1 MNTVQASD
9 VFLRRMVSGH
19 VRLRPAVRMG
29 GHQGRFGMRK
39 SLLAVLLSLS
49 LVFFPARNSNAFL
62 PILGVAL
69 GYTATGAT
77 LTAGVETA
85 VMGALALI
93 GITAAFF
100 TMTAAD
106 GSKVA
111 VPMVP
116 GAGGAA
122 PAPIAPATSAQA
134 QHLDP
139 SVTYT
144 VTDNGASLPHACGGS
159 GLSFAAACAA
169 TACVGGWTQVSN
181 NGGAYSAGVNSI
193 VDYTCTY
200 WAGGYT
206 NQQMYGATSLSCSAG
221 YVVSGSS
228 CVLSDARLVTQD
240 NRQDVSRNGNV
251 MSVTLGDL
259 HGALSANV
267 MTTTTSNDTVSVSGT
282 GTNGQPMQTNF
293 VATPSGTT
301 ILQSQQMSDP
311 AGSTY
316 VQTVTATVDLN
327 GTVTS
332 ASQSSSN
339 ASLQPDPANPS
350 SLVPVSNPSG
360 SISAS
365 PAATGG
371 GFPNDYARTGEAAA
385 AAATT
390 NARLDTL
397 HHDLSDTATVADPLA
412 VDPATM
418 TGYGTTFDNLKAWNL
433 PAHVS
438 TCPAPDI
445 DLSGV
450 FGAGH
455 VYHFNAHCQLVQDH
469 FAALQA
475 AMMVCWSL
483 MAMFVVLRA

>member
-1 MNTVQASD
+1 
-9 VFLRRMVSGH
+9 
-19 VRLRPAVRMG
+19 MG
-29 GHQGRFGMRK
+29 GHQGCFGMRK

-85 VMGALALI
+85 VMGAFALI
-93 GITAAFF
+93 GVTAAFF

-122 PAPIAPATSAQA
+122 PAPTAPATSAQA

-433 PAHVS
+433 PAHAS

>member
-1 MNTVQASD
+1 MKKN
-9 VFLRRMVSGH
+9 
-19 VRLRPAVRMG
+19 
-29 GHQGRFGMRK
+29 
-39 SLLAVLLSLS
+39 LLAVLLSFS
-49 LVFFPARNSNAFL
+49 LVFFPARNSDAIL
-62 PILGVAL
+62 PVLGVAL

-77 LTAGVETA
+77 LTAGVETV

-93 GITAAFF
+93 GVTAAFF

-106 GSKVA
+106 GSKVV

-116 GAGGAA
+116 GAGGAV
-122 PAPIAPATSAQA
+122 PAPSAPATSAQA
-134 QHLDP
+134 QHLNP
-139 SVTYT
+139 SATYT
-144 VTDNGASLPHACGGS
+144 VTDNGPSLPHACGGS

-169 TACVGGWTQVSN
+169 TACVGGWTQVAN
-181 NGGAYSAGVNSI
+181 NGGSYNAGVNSI

-206 NQQMYGATSLSCSAG
+206 NQKYYGATSLSCSAG

-228 CVLSDARLVTQD
+228 CVLSDAKLVTQD
-240 NRQDVSRNGNV
+240 KRQDVSRNGNTL
-251 MSVTLGDL
+251 SVTLGDL
-259 HGALSANV
+259 HGSLSANV
-267 MTTTTSNDTVSVSGT
+267 LTTTNSNDTVSISGT
-282 GTNGQPMQTNF
+282 GTTGQPMQTNF
-293 VATPSGTT
+293 VTTPSGTT
-301 ILQSQQMSDP
+301 ILQSQQMADS
-311 AGSTY
+311 AGNTY

-339 ASLQPDPANPS
+339 TSLQPDPTNPS
-350 SLVPVSNPSG
+350 LLVPVANPSG
-360 SISAS
+360 SISAN
-365 PAATGG
+365 PTATGG
-371 GFPNDYARTGEAAA
+371 GFPNDYARAGEAAA
-385 AAATT
+385 AAATI
-390 NARLDTL
+390 NAKLDTL
-397 HHDLSDTATVADPLA
+397 HHDLSDTTTVVDPLA
-412 VDPATM
+412 VDPTTM
-418 TGYGTTFDNLKAWNL
+418 PSFGTTFDNLKAWNL
-433 PAHVS
+433 PAHAS

-455 VYHFNAHCQLVQDH
+455 AYSFNAHCQLVQDH

>member
-1 MNTVQASD
+1 MKKN
-9 VFLRRMVSGH
+9 
-19 VRLRPAVRMG
+19 
-29 GHQGRFGMRK
+29 
-39 SLLAVLLSLS
+39 LLAVLLSFS
-49 LVFFPARNSNAFL
+49 LVFFPARNSDAIL
-62 PILGVAL
+62 PVLGVAL

-77 LTAGVETA
+77 LTAGVETV

-93 GITAAFF
+93 GVTAAFF

-106 GSKVA
+106 GSKVV

-116 GAGGAA
+116 GAGGAV
-122 PAPIAPATSAQA
+122 PAPSAPATSAQA
-134 QHLDP
+134 QHLNP
-139 SVTYT
+139 SATYT
-144 VTDNGASLPHACGGS
+144 VTDNGPSLPHACGGS

-169 TACVGGWTQVSN
+169 TACVGGWTQVAN
-181 NGGAYSAGVNSI
+181 NGGSYNAGVNSI

-206 NQQMYGATSLSCSAG
+206 NQKFYGATSLSCSAG

-228 CVLSDARLVTQD
+228 CVLSDAKLVTQD
-240 NRQDVSRNGNV
+240 KRQDVARNGNTL
-251 MSVTLGDL
+251 SVTLGDL
-259 HGALSANV
+259 HGSLSANV
-267 MTTTTSNDTVSVSGT
+267 LTTTNSNDTVSISGT
-282 GTNGQPMQTNF
+282 GTTGQPMQTNF
-293 VATPSGTT
+293 VTTPSGTT
-301 ILQSQQMSDP
+301 ILQSQQMSDS
-311 AGSTY
+311 AGNTY

-339 ASLQPDPANPS
+339 TSLQPDPANPS
-350 SLVPVSNPSG
+350 LLVPVANPSG
-360 SISAS
+360 SISAN
-365 PAATGG
+365 PTATGG
-371 GFPNDYARTGEAAA
+371 GFPNDYARAGEAAA
-385 AAATT
+385 AAATI
-390 NARLDTL
+390 NAKLDTL
-397 HHDLSDTATVADPLA
+397 HHDLSDTTTVADPLA
-412 VDPATM
+412 VDPTTM
-418 TGYGTTFDNLKAWNL
+418 PSFGTTFDNLKAWNL
-433 PAHVS
+433 PAHTS

-455 VYHFNAHCQLVQDH
+455 VYSFNAHCQLVQDH